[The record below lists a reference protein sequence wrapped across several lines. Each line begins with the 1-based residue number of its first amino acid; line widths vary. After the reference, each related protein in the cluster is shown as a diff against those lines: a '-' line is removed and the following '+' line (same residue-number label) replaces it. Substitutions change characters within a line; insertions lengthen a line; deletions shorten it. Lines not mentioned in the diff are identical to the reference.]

1 MAVYCCLPTS
11 YQIKLTWPDDL
22 CQWRRWTEL
31 PEPDLSSD
39 WCSCNLILMR
49 HVSFGARMMARYPK
63 ITQYC
68 RLCSGKIAARLW
80 CFLPLCQFLR
90 TGSCSLSRFIY
101 RSDLPLEDVKHVT
114 PPLKRFL
121 FSSKQVLQARTET
134 KHAVE
139 RSAGC
144 RCTQAVRVVV
154 WGHLCVLWCVET
166 RSFPPSS
173 PARCCCCCCCCFTA
187 LLPQTV

>member
-1 MAVYCCLPTS
+1 
-11 YQIKLTWPDDL
+11 
-22 CQWRRWTEL
+22 
-31 PEPDLSSD
+31 
-39 WCSCNLILMR
+39 MR

-166 RSFPPSS
+166 RSFPPQQPCTLLLLLLLLYSS
-173 PARCCCCCCCCFTA
+173 ASSDRLADVHKTTTA
-187 LLPQTV
+187 HFRAFLLPF